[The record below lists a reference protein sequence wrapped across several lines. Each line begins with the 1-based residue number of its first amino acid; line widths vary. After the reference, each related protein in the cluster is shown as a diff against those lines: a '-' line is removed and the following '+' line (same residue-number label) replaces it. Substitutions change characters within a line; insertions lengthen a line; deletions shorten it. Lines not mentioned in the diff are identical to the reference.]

1 MIVVSIIALAIS
13 AGSLLFTAWAART
26 AAKQAASAAAQTAVQ
41 MEQVAAAREQT
52 QLQREIARDA
62 AQPYVW
68 ADIQPDM
75 QQGTAMQLVVGNS
88 GPTVAQNVRI
98 TVDPQLPSSESHAEK
113 VLRTQE
119 VLSEGLK
126 SLAPGRTLG
135 NGHELLASEA
145 PQLRTL
151 RVEADGPF
159 GALPAMEIEI
169 DISQIR
175 LSRDAPDGSL
185 HHVRSSIKDLTKA
198 VRDID
203 STLNRVADE
212 GRSGLSWL
220 IAVEGVVGV

>member
-126 SLAPGRTLG
+126 SLAPGRTIRWQLG

-212 GRSGLSWL
+212 GRSGLS
-220 IAVEGVVGV
+220 

>member
-88 GPTVAQNVRI
+88 GPRSHRT
-98 TVDPQLPSSESHAEK
+98 SESLWTRSCRAA
-113 VLRTQE
+113 
-119 VLSEGLK
+119 
-126 SLAPGRTLG
+126 SLMPR
-135 NGHELLASEA
+135 
-145 PQLRTL
+145 RC
-151 RVEADGPF
+151 
-159 GALPAMEIEI
+159 
-169 DISQIR
+169 
-175 LSRDAPDGSL
+175 
-185 HHVRSSIKDLTKA
+185 
-198 VRDID
+198 
-203 STLNRVADE
+203 
-212 GRSGLSWL
+212 
-220 IAVEGVVGV
+220 